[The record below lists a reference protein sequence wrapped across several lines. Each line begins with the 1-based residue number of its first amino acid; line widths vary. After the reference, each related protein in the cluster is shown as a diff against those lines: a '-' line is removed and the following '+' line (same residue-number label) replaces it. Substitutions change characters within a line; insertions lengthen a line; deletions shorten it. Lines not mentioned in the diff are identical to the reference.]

1 MFGEKN
7 QKKKK
12 KKVSSENPKPGVSS
26 PKSQHMPFLIA
37 SRHRKSN

>member
-7 QKKKK
+7 QKKK
-12 KKVSSENPKPGVSS
+12 VSSENPKQGVLS

-37 SRHRKSN
+37 SSHRENNWQ